1 MGSLDW
7 KPVHGTR
14 ARQIYD
20 DAQRQRRKPCRC
32 GSGLRTT
39 QRADF
44 TTCIACDPN
53 TKAAY
58 DKLRGMEN
66 TK

>member
-20 DAQRQRRKPCRC
+20 DAQRARRKPCRC
-32 GSGLRTT
+32 GSGLRKL
-39 QRADF
+39 AMKL
-44 TTCIACDPN
+44 TCIACDPETRDRFRN
-53 TKAAY
+53 MKGLT
-58 DKLRGMEN
+58 DDHS
-66 TK
+66 